1 MKFGNW
7 PAGIVVTA
15 FLLVAAVW
23 IWTMNGS
30 FVCVIN
36 DKPSD
41 RFLKTI
47 VALDGIADL
56 GLKFS
61 TSLVG
66 FAAAL
71 LIGLKSGL
79 SLTAPVRTSLVVSML
94 MFTSSALYAVWWR
107 YGIAESW
114 LNQCLNMVV
123 EDDMKRRYVA
133 HLGFFAA
140 GLFSMGALVFFA
152 ALARREAPSPMGD

>member
-1 MKFGNW
+1 MGRARPGAPIVRPHRASVRQAQGIVRKCGNG
-7 PAGIVVTA
+7 PARIVVTA
-15 FLLVAAVW
+15 GLLVGAGW
-23 IWTMNGS
+23 IWTMEGS
-30 FVCVIN
+30 FVCVVSE
-36 DKPSD
+36 PSD

-79 SLTAPVRTSLVVSML
+79 SLTAPVRTSLIV
-94 MFTSSALYAVWWR
+94 
-107 YGIAESW
+107 
-114 LNQCLNMVV
+114 
-123 EDDMKRRYVA
+123 
-133 HLGFFAA
+133 
-140 GLFSMGALVFFA
+140 
-152 ALARREAPSPMGD
+152 